1 MSATLTYVYCLV
13 RSARRPSLTGVPP
26 GVPLS
31 EAVRLVEVPDAAPA
45 RSAARPAARKART
58 PARRTW
64 LVVSSVPERAYAE
77 EVLDQEMQRLEWIGE
92 RALAHEAVVEHFLR
106 ADAVLPMQLFT
117 LFMTDGR
124 AVEHV
129 TRDRRRIDRILST
142 IAGQVEWG
150 LRLTLDAEVQA
161 VPATRARVAS
171 GADYLA
177 RKRDVRD
184 TVRDRTKKARVNA
197 TRIYRTLAAEAT
209 AAERRTDVDRT
220 VPGSRVVLDA
230 AFLVP
235 AGRAAAFRAVVRRQ
249 TEPLKRAGVAAALTG
264 PWPPYTFI

>member
-1 MSATLTYVYCLV
+1 VSATLTYVYCLV
-13 RSARRPSLTGVPP
+13 RSARRPSITGVPA

-31 EAVRLVEVPDAAPA
+31 EAVRLVDVPPG
-45 RSAARPAARKART
+45 K
-58 PARRTW
+58 TW
-64 LVVSSVPERAYAE
+64 LVVSTVPQRAYAE

-117 LFMTDGR
+117 LFMTDER

-129 TRDRRRIDRILST
+129 TRDRRRIERILSK

-150 LRLTLDAEVQA
+150 LRLTLDPE
-161 VPATRARVAS
+161 VPATPAKTPLRRARVAS

-184 TVRDRTKKARVNA
+184 AVRDRTKKARLNA
-197 TRIYRTLAAEAT
+197 TRIYRALAAEAT
-209 AAERRTDVDRT
+209 AAERRTDADRT

-249 TEPLKRAGVAAALTG
+249 TGPLKRAGVAAVLTG
-264 PWPPYTFI
+264 PWPPYNFI